1 MNYTQLICDID
12 KYLNKNLTKKR
23 YVHSLEVAKMARNL
37 ACKFNL
43 SQDKAYI
50 SGLLHDIA
58 REKSFS
64 VLSEEILKCKSFSK
78 EFYDFPV
85 LFHGP
90 VGGNLIIEKFQIDDN
105 EIIDAVTYHSI
116 GSSNL
121 GDIGKIIYVADY
133 ISLDRVHI
141 DDSYRS
147 LIMSFPLDKMV
158 LTVTDSC
165 RLYLKSK
172 GGYLLP
178 ETENMYN
185 KILRITSEK
194 EKGF

>member
-1 MNYTQLICDID
+1 MNYTQLIIDID

-23 YVHSLEVAKMARNL
+23 YIHSLEVAKMAKKI
-37 ACKFNL
+37 AAKFKL

-50 SGLLHDIA
+50 AGLLHDIA
-58 REKSFS
+58 REKSFL

-78 EFYDFPV
+78 EFYNIPV

-90 VGGNLIIEKFQIDDN
+90 VGGNLLFEEFHIDDK

-116 GSSNL
+116 GYSNL

-133 ISLDRVHI
+133 ISLDRVHV

-147 LIMSFPLDKMV
+147 LILSFSLNKMV

-172 GGYLLP
+172 GGSLLP

-185 KILRITSEK
+185 NILRITSEK